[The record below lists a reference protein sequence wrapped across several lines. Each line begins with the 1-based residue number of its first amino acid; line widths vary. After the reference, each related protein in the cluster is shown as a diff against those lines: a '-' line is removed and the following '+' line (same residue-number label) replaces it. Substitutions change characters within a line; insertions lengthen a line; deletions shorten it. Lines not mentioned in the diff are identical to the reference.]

1 MYSEYI
7 NLEEEAPSRSVFAD
21 GERYALR
28 AGAIHLWR
36 IDLGRPLTES
46 SLRVLSPSESERA
59 ARFVSERDR
68 ARFQQA
74 HVGVRQILS
83 RYIKVAP
90 DSIEFQQN
98 EHGKPRVVC
107 EGLLGFNLSHSD
119 DVAVVAVGRFVDIGV
134 DIEVRKPQRDLFG
147 VARSVFSGAEI
158 AELSVLTGDAL
169 VAGFYNCWTRKEAYL
184 KAIGVGLTLAPS
196 SVTVGTSSD
205 PRFVSAAGW
214 NGSCQVATIAR
225 DDRATVS
232 LAVAGGWNELE
243 FFELNPEHN

>member
-1 MYSEYI
+1 MYSEDI
-7 NLEEEAPSRSVFAD
+7 NLKEAPSRSLFAD

-36 IDLGRPLTES
+36 INLRRPLPES
-46 SLRVLSPSESERA
+46 SLRVLSPGESERA
-59 ARFVSERDR
+59 TRFVFERDR
-68 ARFQQA
+68 SRFQQA

-107 EGLLGFNLSHSD
+107 EDLLGFNLSHSD
-119 DVAVVAVGRFVDIGV
+119 DMAIIAVGGVAEIGV
-134 DIEVRKPQRDLFG
+134 DIEVRRPQLDLFG

-158 AELSVLTGDAL
+158 AELSVLAGDAL
-169 VAGFYNCWTRKEAYL
+169 LTGFYTCWTRKEAYL

-196 SVTVGTSSD
+196 SVTVGTSPD

-214 NGSCQVATIAR
+214 NGSCQVATIAQ

-243 FFELNPEHN
+243 FFELSAEQN